1 MKYEYHSKFKI
12 GDKVY
17 YIGLELNQIVVIPC
31 IVDSVCFTNLGTKYF
46 VDDIGDEITEF
57 ELYDRN
63 DVTAIFGRIE
73 DLSEELVKREDKKEV
88 ISRIED
94 LSEEL
99 C

>member
-17 YIGLELNQIVVIPC
+17 YIALDLDQIVITPC
-31 IVDSVCFTNLGTKYF
+31 TIDSVCFTNLGVKYF
-46 VDDIGDEITEF
+46 VNNIGDEVLE
-57 ELYDRN
+57 
-63 DVTAIFGRIE
+63 
-73 DLSEELVKREDKKEV
+73 SELVNIRDKEE
-88 ISRIED
+88 IIARIED

>member
-1 MKYEYHSKFKI
+1 MKYEYYSKFKI

-17 YIGLELNQIVVIPC
+17 YIGSELKQIFIVPC
-31 IVDSVCFTNLGTKYF
+31 TVDSVCFTNLGVKYF
-46 VDDIGDEITEF
+46 VDNIGDEVLE
-57 ELYDRN
+57 
-63 DVTAIFGRIE
+63 
-73 DLSEELVKREDKKEV
+73 SEIVNREDVEEI

>member
-1 MKYEYHSKFKI
+1 MKYEYYSKYKV

-17 YIGLELNQIVVIPC
+17 CISLEPKQIVIIPC
-31 IVDSVCFTNLGTKYF
+31 VVDAVCFTNLGVKYY
-46 VDDIGDEITEF
+46 VDNIDDEITEF
-57 ELYDRN
+57 EL
-63 DVTAIFGRIE
+63 
-73 DLSEELVKREDKKEV
+73 VKREDTKGI

>member
-1 MKYEYHSKFKI
+1 MKYEYHSKFKV

-17 YIGLELNQIVVIPC
+17 YIGLELNQIVIIPC
-31 IVDSVCFTNLGTKYF
+31 IVDTVCFTNLGVKYF
-46 VDDIGDEITEF
+46 ADKVGDEVLES
-57 ELYDRN
+57 ELFN
-63 DVTAIFGRIE
+63 
-73 DLSEELVKREDKKEV
+73 REDKKEI

>member
-1 MKYEYHSKFKI
+1 MKHEYNSKFKL

-17 YIGLELNQIVVIPC
+17 YIGLELEQIVVIPG
-31 IVDSVCFTNLGTKYF
+31 IIDSVCFTNLGVKYF
-46 VDDIGDEITEF
+46 VDKIGDEVTEF
-57 ELYDRN
+57 E
-63 DVTAIFGRIE
+63 I
-73 DLSEELVKREDKKEV
+73 VKREDKKDI

>member
-1 MKYEYHSKFKI
+1 MKYEYNSKFKV

-17 YIGLELNQIVVIPC
+17 YIALELQQIVVIPC
-31 IVDSVCFTNLGTKYF
+31 IVDSVCFTNLGVKYF
-46 VDDIGDEITEF
+46 VDNIGDEVTEF
-57 ELYDRN
+57 EL
-63 DVTAIFGRIE
+63 
-73 DLSEELVKREDKKEV
+73 VKRVDTKGI

>member
-1 MKYEYHSKFKI
+1 MKYQYYSKFKV

-17 YIGLELNQIVVIPC
+17 YIGLELRQIVVIPC
-31 IVDSVCFTNLGTKYF
+31 IVDSVCFTNLGVKYF
-46 VDDIGDEITEF
+46 VDNIGDEVTEF
-57 ELYDRN
+57 
-63 DVTAIFGRIE
+63 
-73 DLSEELVKREDKKEV
+73 ELVKREDKKDI

>member
-1 MKYEYHSKFKI
+1 MKYEYNSKFKV

-17 YIGLELNQIVVIPC
+17 YIGLELKQIVVIPC
-31 IVDSVCFTNLGTKYF
+31 IIDSVCFTNLGVKYF
-46 VDDIGDEITEF
+46 VDNINDEITEF
-57 ELYDRN
+57 EL
-63 DVTAIFGRIE
+63 
-73 DLSEELVKREDKKEV
+73 VKREDTKGI

>member
-1 MKYEYHSKFKI
+1 MKYEYNSKYKV

-17 YIGLELNQIVVIPC
+17 YIALELKQIVVIPC
-31 IVDSVCFTNLGTKYF
+31 IVDSVCFTNLGVKYF
-46 VDDIGDEITEF
+46 VDNIGDEVTEF
-57 ELYDRN
+57 EL
-63 DVTAIFGRIE
+63 
-73 DLSEELVKREDKKEV
+73 VKRVDTKGI

>member
-1 MKYEYHSKFKI
+1 MKYEYNSKFKV

-17 YIGLELNQIVVIPC
+17 YIGLELKQIVVIPC
-31 IVDSVCFTNLGTKYF
+31 IVDSVCFTNLGVKYF
-46 VDDIGDEITEF
+46 VDNINDEITEF
-57 ELYDRN
+57 
-63 DVTAIFGRIE
+63 
-73 DLSEELVKREDKKEV
+73 ELVKREDKKEV

>member
-1 MKYEYHSKFKI
+1 MKYEYISNFEV

-17 YIGLELNQIVVIPC
+17 YIGLELKQIVVIPC
-31 IVDSVCFTNLGTKYF
+31 IIDSVCFTNSGVKYY
-46 VDDIGDEITEF
+46 VDNIGAEVTEF
-57 ELYDRN
+57 ELVN
-63 DVTAIFGRIE
+63 
-73 DLSEELVKREDKKEV
+73 REDTKGI

>member
-1 MKYEYHSKFKI
+1 MKYEYNSKFKV

-17 YIGLELNQIVVIPC
+17 YIALELKQIVVIPC
-31 IVDSVCFTNLGTKYF
+31 IVDSVCFTNLGVKYY
-46 VDDIGDEITEF
+46 VDSIGDEVTEF
-57 ELYDRN
+57 ELIN
-63 DVTAIFGRIE
+63 
-73 DLSEELVKREDKKEV
+73 REDKKDI